1 MRVRGGASSADPAP
15 QRDWTPT
22 GARPPA
28 IPQAGRSA
36 SLQAMLDV
44 AIRAAVDAASREKEC
59 GKASETLQQASE
71 AAVKAIS
78 RVTEEIKGRPAADQH
93 LPETPAIRLAKLQA
107 VDALRAVEKAAT
119 DATSSNVASEDASRD
134 AQTAWLAAA
143 SANSALTELE
153 MSEVRKKLD
162 ATRTM
167 EEASRKAEQ
176 DAALKPSD
184 EARAKAFL
192 AKAAYT
198 RKAAAA
204 AVAEEAVKYRE
215 KATAAMERAANAAA
229 MECTAQFAAR
239 NANELVVTL
248 WSSAAK
254 FNAGVTGAEAAL
266 KAREAS
272 IRANEVVAEADK
284 AASVARQLSI
294 EAGTKLSAARVKAG
308 RMSSYRIMAETAAA
322 KAESAPRSTIGVEAA
337 KVKATAAVEELTS
350 AEQAAVVLE
359 KAASLKVA
367 MATKAR
373 KLANGAQAI
382 ADEANRRVQAVL
394 AKRQEFE
401 QQAEAEI
408 AEFREA
414 EGIASEKN
422 TVLKE
427 AEHQA
432 MLALKT
438 SKAAAKSG
446 KAWAERTDFAW
457 RKAEAVAEKA
467 RSEAKEAA
475 DTVAL
480 HRASVDV
487 VQQKI
492 AALEAERVSLET
504 KSRETQ
510 ANADKTN
517 VAAMAVEADANAA
530 SAEAARAR
538 KKAKDALAH
547 KEEMARNV
555 DKEIKAK
562 KDDMDE
568 GVALAAAIQDALAA
582 EQAAREELAAAE
594 LTAHATS
601 DDLNGL
607 TNAKK
612 QAELRAKEKA
622 DLATKAVQEETLES
636 KMKLQTVKSAN
647 EAAQKAVV
655 VVANALEL
663 AVEEAAASEAAVAAH
678 NLAEQKAIKAAETD
692 ADLVG
697 GANANR
703 TSATEARWCRISGE
717 GLRKAFIGEQT
728 SFTIEAFDETGSQ
741 QPNGGDTFLVAIRC
755 TRQGTRIP
763 NKIFDNGNGTYTV
776 RYRPT
781 AWGTCSIAVAL
792 LNNGSVR
799 GVPLPGSPFH
809 CQISAVIASAARCGV
824 EAPHMDT
831 IACMPNYFTVSFRD
845 ESGALT
851 HVSKSAL
858 EVLIQRENEYIAS
871 GLPLAWRPLS
881 ARNTKP
887 PPVEEEQPME
897 DGKDGVPG
905 GDGLA
910 SWSPLNGRPF
920 VRHVS
925 PRKELDRW
933 ARRIAINPARE
944 CERARHRD
952 QAEEWNRLD
961 GRSALSTALVRM
973 PSLYL
978 QDLEMDPSRIGFAYG
993 GIQGGDRHQQLEE
1006 QYKVNYS
1013 VGVAGDYLLH
1023 VRLRQGAEQ
1032 GDSILPGSPIKVR
1045 VVPGVPAPLS
1055 TRIPSSELPLKGYL
1069 PAPAPKVQ
1077 PKDHSPP
1084 PNLLERLQKSRS
1096 TSGGLI
1102 LWQPDPTPAEAPA
1115 DLESKDTITCRFR
1128 LQVCD
1133 RGGNKCT
1140 RGGGDVT
1147 CGVMDTLRDIES
1159 SCEDQQDGTYVLTW
1173 WSRTPQS
1180 KVQVFIKIDG
1190 VHILG
1195 SPTRMDLIDVPSR
1208 AGEKDIREVRR
1219 AKSAPQLPVAAKN
1232 HAPPDPAPSHRA
1244 KNHAPPDPAPSH
1256 RAAHSDRASNKKR
1269 SSAAHTESRASS
1281 SRELI
1286 SYRASQRSSRRP
1298 WQLDDKKKKTPA
1310 EAVATEKKPL
1320 GDSLAMDQAKAELSL
1335 ETVTEEAEEE
1345 FTEEERQEQE
1355 AINVKQNFALLKA
1368 EKKGRG
1374 QTSSR
1379 VRKV

>member
-1 MRVRGGASSADPAP
+1 MRDR
-15 QRDWTPT
+15 TPT
-22 GARPPA
+22 GARPSA
-28 IPQAGRSA
+28 IPPAGRSA
-36 SLQAMLDV
+36 SLQAMVDV
-44 AIRAAVDAASREKEC
+44 AIKAAVDAASREKEC

-78 RVTEEIKGRPAADQH
+78 RVTEEIKSRPTADQH

-229 MECTAQFAAR
+229 MECTAQYAAR

-284 AASVARQLSI
+284 AAAAARQLSI

-337 KVKATAAVEELTS
+337 KVKATAAIEELTS
-350 AEQAAVVLE
+350 AEQAAVMLE

-401 QQAEAEI
+401 QQTEAEI
-408 AEFREA
+408 AEFRKA
-414 EGIASEKN
+414 EGIACEKN

-457 RKAEAVAEKA
+457 RKAEALAEKA
-467 RSEAKEAA
+467 RSEAKEAT

-492 AALEAERVSLET
+492 AALETERAGLEA

-530 SAEAARAR
+530 SAEAATAR

-568 GVALAAAIQDALAA
+568 AVALAAAIKDAVAA

-594 LTAHATS
+594 LEAHATS
-601 DDLNGL
+601 DDLNAL

-655 VVANALEL
+655 IVANALEL

-799 GVPLPGSPFH
+799 GVSLPGSPFH
-809 CQISAVIASAARCGV
+809 CQISAVVASAARCGV
-824 EAPHMDT
+824 EAPQTDT
-831 IACMPNYFTVSFRD
+831 IACVPNYFTVSFRD

-887 PPVEEEQPME
+887 PPVEEEQPI
-897 DGKDGVPG
+897 DDGVPG
-905 GDGLA
+905 GDGLV
-910 SWSPLNGRPF
+910 SWSPRNGRPF

-933 ARRIAINPARE
+933 ARRIAIDPARE

-1013 VGVAGDYLLH
+1013 VGVAGDYRLH
-1023 VRLRQGAEQ
+1023 VRLRQDAEQ

-1055 TRIPSSELPLKGYL
+1055 TRIPSSELPLKGNL
-1069 PAPAPKVQ
+1069 PAPPPKVQ

-1084 PNLLERLQKSRS
+1084 PTLLDRLQKSRS

-1115 DLESKDTITCRFR
+1115 DLESRDMITCRLR

-1140 RGGGDVT
+1140 SGGGDVT
-1147 CGVMDTLRDIES
+1147 CGVMDTSRDIES

-1173 WSRTPQS
+1173 RSRTPQS

-1244 KNHAPPDPAPSH
+1244 
-1256 RAAHSDRASNKKR
+1256 AHSDRAANKKR
-1269 SSAAHTESRASS
+1269 SSAANSESPSSS
-1281 SRELI
+1281 SRELL

-1320 GDSLAMDQAKAELSL
+1320 GDSLATDQAKATELSL

-1345 FTEEERQEQE
+1345 FTEEERQEQKAKLE
-1355 AINVKQNFALLKA
+1355 AAINVKQNFALLKP

-1374 QTSSR
+1374 QTSSK